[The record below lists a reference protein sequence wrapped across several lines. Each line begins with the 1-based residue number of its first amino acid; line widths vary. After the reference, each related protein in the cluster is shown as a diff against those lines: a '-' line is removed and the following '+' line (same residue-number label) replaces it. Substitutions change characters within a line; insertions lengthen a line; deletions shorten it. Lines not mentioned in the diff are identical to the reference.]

1 MLRRRLGKIGR
12 FCLALGLLWS
22 MLYAGKA
29 LAWLVP
35 IGISES
41 IWGLL
46 LLFSGLV
53 CGVVKLDWVLP
64 ASRPLLCYMTL
75 FFLPICAGI
84 VEQTDV
90 LLTHIQALVVANFLS
105 AVLSL
110 VVIGYFAQWLFS
122 RSVKRERSR

>member
-1 MLRRRLGKIGR
+1 MLRIILDKLLR
-12 FCLALGLLWS
+12 FCVALGLLCL
-22 MLYAGKA
+22 MLYLGKG

-46 LLFSGLV
+46 LLFGGLTL
-53 CGVVKLDWVLP
+53 GFIKLNWVLP
-64 ASRPLLCYMTL
+64 ASRPLLRYMTL

-84 VEQTDV
+84 VEQTEV
-90 LLTHIQALVVANFLS
+90 LLAHLNALVMANFLS

-110 VVIGYFAQWLFS
+110 VVIGYFSQWLFS
-122 RSVKRERSR
+122 RSVKREHRR